1 MSEIGVGTL
10 LDFPIAGEVELL
22 EMIRSGGSSYVYKGA
37 DTDNNIFAVKVV
49 RANAVA
55 DGITQRVFNEINN
68 PLPLSKHIIKAKNYE
83 FEYKIPKKDGEL
95 IISEIENP
103 IIKERFHLRFKE
115 KEWII
120 DRFKGKNFP
129 LEIAEVE
136 LKTIQEQ
143 INLPSFLSTEITG
156 LKKFSNF
163 ELFNKP
169 FSSWGKK
176 IY

>member
-1 MSEIGVGTL
+1 MCFEIERRFLIKNNDWKKLINRKSNIIQGYLSSCSDGWIVR
-10 LDFPIAGEVELL
+10 
-22 EMIRSGGSSYVYKGA
+22 IRSE
-37 DTDNNIFAVKVV
+37 DNLFKL
-49 RANAVA
+49 
-55 DGITQRVFNEINN
+55 T
-68 PLPLSKHIIKAKNYE
+68 LKKHIKKSKFFE
-83 FEYKIPKKDGEL
+83 FEYEIPQTQGEM
-95 IISEIENP
+95 IISEIKNP
-103 IIKERFHLRFKE
+103 IIKERFYLLFKK

-136 LKTIQEQ
+136 LKTIGEQ

-163 ELFNKP
+163 KLANKP
-169 FSSWGKK
+169 FSHWDKK

>member
-1 MSEIGVGTL
+1 MCIEIERRFLIKNNDWEKLIHRKSDIIQGYL
-10 LDFPIAGEVELL
+10 SSFPERWIVR
-22 EMIRSGGSSYVYKGA
+22 IRSE
-37 DTDNNIFAVKVV
+37 DNLFRLTLKKF
-49 RANAVA
+49 
-55 DGITQRVFNEINN
+55 ITK
-68 PLPLSKHIIKAKNYE
+68 SKNYE

-103 IIKERFHLRFKE
+103 IIKERFYLRFKE

-120 DRFKGKNFP
+120 DRFKGNNFP

-136 LKTIQEQ
+136 LRTTDEHIA
-143 INLPSFLSTEITG
+143 LPSFLSTEITG

-163 ELFNKP
+163 ELSNKP